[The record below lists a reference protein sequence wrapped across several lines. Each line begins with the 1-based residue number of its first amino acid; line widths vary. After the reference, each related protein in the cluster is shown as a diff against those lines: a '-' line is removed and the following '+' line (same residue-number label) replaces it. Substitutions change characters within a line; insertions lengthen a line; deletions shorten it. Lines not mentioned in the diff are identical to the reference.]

1 MCRMFISLR
10 FFVTIEKS
18 YVNKHKIVIFLKVW
32 YNQIAFERFE
42 NDRKIANLEGGT
54 EF

>member
-1 MCRMFISLR
+1 MCRMFISL
-10 FFVTIEKS
+10 FVTFEKS
-18 YVNKHKIVIFLKVW
+18 YVHKHKLVIFQKLW